1 MTRTGFIAGLIG
13 AVACLA
19 ASIVPARAAIDAQH
33 LGARYDAASD
43 YIVFRVYSSRATR
56 IELCL
61 YAASYGAPELAT
73 YVLAREVGDVWSVT
87 VPVVDLQTG
96 QHLTIVRKN
105 GITQTVPSQ
114 VVWAAAKGTK
124 QSHLVG
130 VVFLQP
136 MQV

>member
-1 MTRTGFIAGLIG
+1 MPAKISTEPQRTFPPSRSPLNTNEKR
-13 AVACLA
+13 A
-19 ASIVPARAAIDAQH
+19 ANTGSSHTAYTARAVDISSS
-33 LGARYDAASD
+33 GARLQTG
-43 YIVFRVYSSRATR
+43 I
-56 IELCL
+56 
-61 YAASYGAPELAT
+61 
-73 YVLAREVGDVWSVT
+73 
-87 VPVVDLQTG
+87 DLQTG

>member
-1 MTRTGFIAGLIG
+1 MPSENFVDRRQCQRSAFDGPLTLLIDSDPSHT
-13 AVACLA
+13 AYT
-19 ASIVPARAAIDAQH
+19 ARAVDISSS
-33 LGARYDAASD
+33 GARLQTG
-43 YIVFRVYSSRATR
+43 I
-56 IELCL
+56 
-61 YAASYGAPELAT
+61 
-73 YVLAREVGDVWSVT
+73 
-87 VPVVDLQTG
+87 DLQTG

-124 QSHLVG
+124 QSRLVG

>member
-1 MTRTGFIAGLIG
+1 MPSENFVDRRQCQRSAFDGPLTLLIHSDPSHT
-13 AVACLA
+13 AYT
-19 ASIVPARAAIDAQH
+19 ARAVDISSS
-33 LGARYDAASD
+33 GARLQTG
-43 YIVFRVYSSRATR
+43 I
-56 IELCL
+56 
-61 YAASYGAPELAT
+61 
-73 YVLAREVGDVWSVT
+73 
-87 VPVVDLQTG
+87 DLQTG